1 MYLSQRG
8 GGAPRDF
15 LPDVPEAHAVD
26 LVGYDDGLVVVE
38 AGGAGS
44 VHEGSTKAASSKAP
58 STRATSKAPSVAGD
72 VEAVALDEAP
82 SETEDE
88 AEPDEYAFLEPLE
101 VAKAQANPE
110 FRSLAEWAMEA
121 TLYNLVRELHATEV
135 ESAELAESARW
146 QSVDPDGA
154 VTGIGGV
161 GTGAGWTS
169 EGDE

>member
-1 MYLSQRG
+1 
-8 GGAPRDF
+8 
-15 LPDVPEAHAVD
+15 
-26 LVGYDDGLVVVE
+26 
-38 AGGAGS
+38 
-44 VHEGSTKAASSKAP
+44 
-58 STRATSKAPSVAGD
+58 
-72 VEAVALDEAP
+72 
-82 SETEDE
+82 
-88 AEPDEYAFLEPLE
+88 
-101 VAKAQANPE
+101 
-110 FRSLAEWAMEA
+110 MEA